1 MSLERELATALRSG
15 SLEKRNE
22 VYEAIY
28 ESYRGLLY
36 FIASKNGIQPSLQ
49 DDLVSETFLRFFN
62 CESKGGIQKIKP
74 FLVAAMENGC
84 KDYIR
89 KKEAEELQ
97 EEVATED
104 AMGIVV
110 EELRSLLGEKDFS
123 LLYDYCVYE
132 LSSAELAA
140 KHGSTPA
147 AIRQRVKRLKAKA
160 RKYME
165 D

>member
-89 KKEAEELQ
+89 KRKRKNFKKKSPPKMPWASSW
-97 EEVATED
+97 
-104 AMGIVV
+104 
-110 EELRSLLGEKDFS
+110 RSFVPS
-123 LLYDYCVYE
+123 
-132 LSSAELAA
+132 
-140 KHGSTPA
+140 
-147 AIRQRVKRLKAKA
+147 
-160 RKYME
+160 
-165 D
+165 